1 MNLIRRKKPSVNIK
15 QIVKH
20 GFNLHRYKSALFSST
35 LSIQALIVEV
45 AKISLSIK
53 NYNDKNN
60 LNRLR
65 KLYFLNGELLLERV
79 KTRSLYVGK
88 EIKHKQHKIY
98 QSCHNCYP
106 SFHARFL
113 VKFLKT

>member
-15 QIVKH
+15 QIEKH

-53 NYNDKNN
+53 NNNDNEQSQSTK
-60 LNRLR
+60 
-65 KLYFLNGELLLERV
+65 
-79 KTRSLYVGK
+79 
-88 EIKHKQHKIY
+88 KIIFFKGGITPRT
-98 QSCHNCYP
+98 C
-106 SFHARFL
+106 
-113 VKFLKT
+113 